1 MSIKIPK
8 SPKDIDKEWLHEV
21 LKLSGTGIGT
31 IEVIEIDMLKE
42 KTGFLSGALKAKVK
56 IHDQE
61 ENLFIKTIIGQD
73 DPFRSFYDTNNLDEL
88 EIRFYK
94 VCIRKG
100 LFQSYTAILVRKG
113 NLPTINKMG
122 VLCIELTYRL
132 P

>member
-8 SPKDIDKEWLHEV
+8 SPKDIDKEWLQEV
-21 LKLSGTGIGT
+21 LRLSGTGIGT

-56 IHDQE
+56 INDQE

-94 VCIRKG
+94 VCI
-100 LFQSYTAILVRKG
+100 
-113 NLPTINKMG
+113 
-122 VLCIELTYRL
+122 
-132 P
+132 

>member
-8 SPKDIDKEWLHEV
+8 SPKDINKEWLLEV
-21 LKLSGTGIGT
+21 LKLSGTRIGT

-56 IHDQE
+56 INDQD

-94 VCIRKG
+94 VCI
-100 LFQSYTAILVRKG
+100 
-113 NLPTINKMG
+113 
-122 VLCIELTYRL
+122 
-132 P
+132 

>member
-21 LKLSGTGIGT
+21 LNFSGTGIGT

-42 KTGFLSGALKAKVK
+42 KTGFLSGALKAKAK
-56 IHDQE
+56 INDQDK
-61 ENLFIKTIIGQD
+61 NLFIKTIIGQD

-94 VCIRKG
+94 VCI
-100 LFQSYTAILVRKG
+100 
-113 NLPTINKMG
+113 
-122 VLCIELTYRL
+122 
-132 P
+132 

>member
-8 SPKDIDKEWLHEV
+8 SPKDINKEWLLEV
-21 LKLSGTGIGT
+21 LNFFGTGIGT

-56 IHDQE
+56 INDQDK
-61 ENLFIKTIIGQD
+61 NLFIKTIIGQD

-94 VCIRKG
+94 VCI
-100 LFQSYTAILVRKG
+100 
-113 NLPTINKMG
+113 
-122 VLCIELTYRL
+122 
-132 P
+132 